1 MSSYLPSLPAPKY
14 QSPLARTCARK
25 SLSMGEMRRP
35 TSLSAESIKAVAQLH
50 EEVLFHETQDQQFIQ
65 SVPPH
70 FPASPPPPSMSGAD
84 SDIAST
90 RSGVPSTRSAAS
102 KLGALASPEPPVMT
116 VRSTPTLP
124 MAMAFYPNTIITRVY
139 LVPHIAMSQDD
150 EDTLRIETR
159 YGWES
164 RCHEHLSRREQNPAY
179 IVAKEPVI
187 VWLNAKENIF
197 ELRSRPWRLLGPGD
211 EIECFGLLVGTWRLT
226 EKRERCTTW
235 GTKKHHRHEEWVYTL
250 TENVETEEETYLKMP
265 ARHYDP
271 PSFTM
276 RITASW
282 RKLGSLVTKR
292 SV

>member
-14 QSPLARTCARK
+14 QSPLVRTSARK

-50 EEVLFHETQDQQFIQ
+50 QEVLVHETQDQQFIQ

-70 FPASPPPPSMSGAD
+70 FPASPPPPSTSGAD
-84 SDIAST
+84 SDIVST
-90 RSGVPSTRSAAS
+90 RSGAPSTRLAAS
-102 KLGALASPEPPVMT
+102 KL
-116 VRSTPTLP
+116 
-124 MAMAFYPNTIITRVY
+124 
-139 LVPHIAMSQDD
+139 AMSQDD

-164 RCHEHLSRREQNPAY
+164 RCHEHLSRQEQNPAY

-187 VWLNAKENIF
+187 VWLNTKENIF
-197 ELRSRPWRLLGPGD
+197 ELRSRPWRLLGPGN
-211 EIECFGLLVGTWRLT
+211 EIECFGPLVGTWRLT
-226 EKRERCTTW
+226 EKRERRTTW

-250 TENVETEEETYLKMP
+250 IENVETEEETYLKMP

-271 PSFTM
+271 PSFTI

-282 RKLGSLVTKR
+282 RKLGSLVTKCP
-292 SV
+292 V